1 MLTTITAMTTA
12 SQNSAMFGIVGTVT
26 LIVLL
31 IAEELLSSYEF
42 DVTNNTSISLARQR
56 RLKKLLRAINISTIP
71 LIITF
76 IMIVVVK
83 VLEVL

>member
-1 MLTTITAMTTA
+1 MLTTITATTTM
-12 SQNSAMFGIVGTVT
+12 SQQSAIFGIVGTVT

-42 DVTNNTSISLARQR
+42 DIAQSSNTPPIKQR
-56 RLKKLLRAINISTIP
+56 RIKKLLRAINITTIP

-83 VLEVL
+83 VFEVL

>member
-1 MLTTITAMTTA
+1 MLTTITAMTTT

>member
-1 MLTTITAMTTA
+1 MLTTITATTTM
-12 SQNSAMFGIVGTVT
+12 SQQSAVFGIVGTVT

-42 DVTNNTSISLARQR
+42 DVAQSSDVAPIKQR
-56 RLKKLLRAINISTIP
+56 RIKKLLRAINISTIP

-83 VLEVL
+83 VFEVL